1 MSDKKARHSVK
12 PLNPIH
18 STRFHPLLGV
28 KELVVFDLETT
39 GLRPKHEEI
48 TQIAAIK
55 LGGMRMEMGRS
66 FYTYVNPG
74 KPIPKQIQQLTR
86 VRDKHVA
93 NAPSPEE
100 AIQMLSDFTGH
111 ATLFGHDVYRFD
123 FRFISKHV
131 SNDTALTRKVQFIDT
146 MDIFEVLWPDFSRLR
161 NSLDDIAERLSAG
174 LSSIRRHDATGDA
187 IPLAHVFQRIQ
198 DHPRLELLCSRVPV
212 HEARLPAISPA
223 VAASTG
229 SPKIGKS
236 FKTSVTYSAK
246 R

>member
-1 MSDKKARHSVK
+1 MK
-12 PLNPIH
+12 PLNQPH
-18 STRFHPLLGV
+18 SSSFHPLLGV

-39 GLRPKHEEI
+39 GLRPKQEEI

-74 KPIPKQIQQLTR
+74 KSIPKQIQELTR

-93 NAPSPEE
+93 NAPSPVE
-100 AIQMLSDFTGH
+100 AIQMLSDFSGH
-111 ATLFGHDVYRFD
+111 ATLFGHDIYRFD

-131 SNDTALTRKVQFIDT
+131 SKDPALTRKVQFIDT

-187 IPLAHVFQRIQ
+187 ILLAHVFQRIQ
-198 DHPRLELLCSRVPV
+198 DHPRLEFLCSRVPV
-212 HEARLPAISPA
+212 HEARLPKLSPEFDKSGA
-223 VAASTG
+223 H
-229 SPKIGKS
+229 PKIGKS
-236 FKTSVTYSAK
+236 FKTSVSYAAK